1 MGNDIISAFLERK
14 RKTTIRSSL
23 LFVKYLVD
31 DKAKLNKTIEKIVS
45 IYYRDF
51 YLQKE
56 VREGCHA
63 CFD

>member
-56 VREGCHA
+56 V
-63 CFD
+63 FYI